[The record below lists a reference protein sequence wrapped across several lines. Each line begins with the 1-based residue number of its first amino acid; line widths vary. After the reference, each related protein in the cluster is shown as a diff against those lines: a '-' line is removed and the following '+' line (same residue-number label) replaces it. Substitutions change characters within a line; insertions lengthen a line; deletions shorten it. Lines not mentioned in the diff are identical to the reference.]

1 MKYINNPDED
11 SIKISLAK
19 TSISTFVARV
29 ISFLLSIIITIII
42 ARILGPTGKGIWA
55 ALVLVPTMTYAL
67 LNLGIE
73 SSNVYFLGRRKYSIN
88 QIITN
93 SFQIAFVVLLI
104 IFFIYFVGFERIYNF
119 LAGKYPGFTPRHL
132 YLMPL
137 ALPFVFIFNYMNGV
151 LQGKERIYAANIISV
166 ISQLFTIIGILIAL
180 LVFKLNLLGLVYV
193 YLGVRVINTIIIL
206 SVVREKESIKPK
218 LSINSNLLK
227 DSLKYGVKSYL
238 ASGLEM
244 LNFRADVFL
253 IYAFLGPRPL
263 GFYTVA
269 VAISEIIWFVSHS
282 VAFPLFPRIS
292 SLGKEASKSL
302 VIKTS
307 RIVFWL
313 SLLSSILLAG
323 VVYWLIPILFG
334 QSFIPSVK
342 IVYFLLPG
350 ILLFSPVMTISTY
363 FRGIGRPQ
371 VNTFV
376 NLITL
381 FINITLNLIL
391 IPGMGIVGA
400 AIASAIS
407 YSLTYVI
414 YLFLYRKETGISPVE
429 FFLFQKEDFK
439 KI

>member
-1 MKYINNPDED
+1 LESLKNFPED
-11 SIKISLAK
+11 RVSIAK

-42 ARILGPTGKGIWA
+42 ARILGPTGKGMWA
-55 ALVLVPTMTYAL
+55 ALVLIPIMTYTL
-67 LNLGIE
+67 LNLGIG
-73 SSNVYFLGRRKYSIN
+73 SSNVYFLGRKKYSIN
-88 QIITN
+88 QIINN

-104 IFFIYFVGFERIYNF
+104 IFFIYSFGFERIYNF
-119 LAGKYPGFTPRHL
+119 LAGKYPGFTQLHL
-132 YLMPL
+132 YLMLL

-151 LQGKERIYAANIISV
+151 LQGKERIYKANIISV

-206 SVVREKESIKPK
+206 VVIKREGAIRPK
-218 LSINSNLLK
+218 FGLSGNLLK

-244 LNFRADVFL
+244 LNYRADVFL

-263 GFYTVA
+263 GFYTIAVA
-269 VAISEIIWFVSHS
+269 VSEIIWFVSHS

-302 VIKTS
+302 VVKTS

-313 SLLSSILLAG
+313 SFLFTILLAG

-334 QSFIPSVK
+334 KSFIPSVK

-381 FINITLNLIL
+381 FINITLNLFL
-391 IPGMGIVGA
+391 IPRRGVIGA
-400 AIASAIS
+400 AIATAIS

-414 YLFLYRKETGISPVE
+414 YLFLYKKETGISPVE
-429 FFLFQKEDFK
+429 FFLFRREDFK

>member
-1 MKYINNPDED
+1 MKDVNNPDED
-11 SIKISLAK
+11 SIKISLTK
-19 TSISTFVARV
+19 TSISTFIARV

-42 ARILGPTGKGIWA
+42 ARILGPTGKGMWA

-93 SFQIAFVVLLI
+93 SFQITFVVLLI
-104 IFFIYFVGFERIYNF
+104 IFFIYFFGFERIYNF
-119 LAGKYPGFTPRHL
+119 LVGKYPGFTPRHL
-132 YLMPL
+132 YLMLL

-151 LQGKERIYAANIISV
+151 LQGKERIYKANIISV
-166 ISQLFTIIGILIAL
+166 ISQLFTILGILIAL
-180 LVFKLNLLGLVYV
+180 LVFKLDLLGLVYV

-206 SVVREKESIKPK
+206 SVVREKESMKPK

-244 LNFRADVFL
+244 LNLRADVFL
-253 IYAFLGPRPL
+253 IYAFLGPRSL

-269 VAISEIIWFVSHS
+269 VAISEIIWFISHS

-292 SLGKEASKSL
+292 SIGKEASKSL
-302 VIKTS
+302 VLKTS

-313 SLLSSILLAG
+313 SFLFSILLSG
-323 VVYWLIPILFG
+323 VVYWFIPLLFG
-334 QSFIPSVK
+334 KSFIPSVK

-381 FINITLNLIL
+381 FINITLNLLL
-391 IPGMGIVGA
+391 IPKIGIVGA
-400 AIASAIS
+400 AIASSIS

-414 YLFLYRKETGISPVE
+414 YLFLYKKETGISPVK
-429 FFLFQKEDFK
+429 FFLFYINDFRK
-439 KI
+439 L